1 MQSPTV
7 KLNDGRHIPQL
18 GMGVYQIPNETLPD
32 VIAAGVELGYR
43 LIDGAFFY
51 DNEQGMGEGV
61 RKANAPREDLFVTS
75 KVWTSDHG
83 YDQARRAIENSV
95 KATGLDYLDLMLIHW
110 PCPEKNL
117 YVDTWKALI
126 AAREDGLVKSVGVSN
141 FNPDHLD
148 RIIDETGVAPVLNQI
163 ELHPRMQQA
172 AMRAENEKRGVLT
185 QSWTPLGRGA
195 AFDSPV
201 IETIAART
209 GKTPAQVV
217 LRWHI
222 EMGAS
227 AIPRS
232 SRKERLAENFDIFD
246 FQLTASDMDTISAL
260 ETGTRLGPDPLSFE
274 GF

>member
-18 GMGVYQIPNETLPD
+18 GMGVYQIPDETLPD
-32 VIAAGVELGYR
+32 VIASGVELGYR

-51 DNEQGMGEGV
+51 DNEKGMGEGV
-61 RKANAPREDLFVTS
+61 RNAPAPREELFVTS

-83 YDQARRAIENSV
+83 FDRARRAIEHSV
-95 KATGLDYLDLMLIHW
+95 KTTGLGYLDLMLIHW
-110 PCPEKNL
+110 PCPQKNL
-117 YVDTWKALI
+117 YVETWKALI
-126 AAREDGLVKSVGVSN
+126 SAREDGLVKSIGVSN
-141 FNPDHLD
+141 FYPDHLD
-148 RIIDETGVAPVLNQI
+148 RLIEETGVTPVLNQI
-163 ELHPRMQQA
+163 ELHPRMQQVT
-172 AMRAENEKRGVLT
+172 MRVENEKRGVLT

-195 AFDSPV
+195 AFDSQI

-217 LRWHI
+217 LRWHM
-222 EMGAS
+222 ELGAS

-232 SRKERLAENFDIFD
+232 HRPERLAENIDIFD

-260 ETGTRLGPDPLSFE
+260 DTGTRIGPDPLEFE